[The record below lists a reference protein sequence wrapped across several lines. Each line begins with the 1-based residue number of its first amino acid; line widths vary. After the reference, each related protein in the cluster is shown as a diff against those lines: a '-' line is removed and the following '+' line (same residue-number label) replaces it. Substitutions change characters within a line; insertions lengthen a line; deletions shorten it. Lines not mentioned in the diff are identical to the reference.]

1 MYALIYKFK
10 VKKNKESEFIKSWK
24 ELTEL
29 IYKYEGSLGSRLHKQ
44 DDETFIAYAQWPND
58 VVFNNSGKKL
68 PENVKEIRE
77 IMRKACSD
85 IERLF
90 ELEVIEDVLKNK
102 TYVQQWL

>member
-90 ELEVIEDVLKNK
+90 ELEVIAAELKNK
-102 TYVQQWL
+102 TCVQQWL